1 MNKELISAI
10 QGNPDLMKA
19 IIDGLGNGAIK
30 PRNLKTGKV
39 YDSNSVADI
48 ATSFSEAFKDARLR
62 DKSQVMDANTVAVG
76 GMYLSQQLQ
85 EILPQILNQI
95 YPNMPILKILAVDNS
110 GALMQSLIQRV
121 QSFSGRHQAK
131 HETANTAGVI
141 TVNRTA
147 REQLVFEYE
156 GTTEYSDTDLKRSI
170 LLNENIDTAIIE
182 GHQWSYQTMIDEISF
197 KGISLKENDGSA
209 TPVTEGLTNY
219 SSVIGANYLTAGATF
234 AASDG
239 LTIYNAIK
247 NLYDTMVGQAGAA
260 EELRPNKIVLPPKQF
275 AIIATTL
282 MTGTSPVMTAG
293 QDTVLSFIERTLGV
307 KAYASSRCVAAS
319 DTGTDLLIMLS
330 ATYDNMRLF
339 IPQPLTFAPVFI
351 KGFKYMLESK
361 FRAAGVGINRANAI
375 GYLKTI

>member
-10 QGNPDLMKA
+10 QGNEVLMKA
-19 IIDGLGNGAIK
+19 IVDGLSNNSIK
-30 PRNLKTGKV
+30 ARNIKTGKI
-39 YDSNSVADI
+39 YDGASAAEI
-48 ATSFSEAFKDARLR
+48 ATSFSDAFKS
-62 DKSQVMDANTVAVG
+62 KHMNDANTVAVG

-131 HETANTAGVI
+131 HETSNTAGVI

-147 REQLVFEYE
+147 REQLIFEYE
-156 GTTEYSDTDLKRSI
+156 GTTEYSDTDLKRSM

-182 GHQWSYQTMIDEISF
+182 GHQWSYQTMMDEISF
-197 KGISLKENDGSA
+197 NGISLKQNDGSA

-219 SSVIGANYLTAGATF
+219 SDVISANYLTAGATF
-234 AASDG
+234 AASSG
-239 LTIYNAIK
+239 LEMYNSIK
-247 NLYDTMVGQAGAA
+247 GLYDTMVGQAGAA

-275 AIIATTL
+275 AILATTI

-293 QDTVLSFIERTLGV
+293 QDTVLSFIERVLGV
-307 KAYASSRCVAAS
+307 KVYASSRCVAAS

-339 IPQPLTFAPVFI
+339 IPQPLQFAPVFI

-361 FRAAGVGINRANAI
+361 FRIAGLGVNRANAI

>member
-10 QGNPDLMKA
+10 QGNEVLMKA
-19 IIDGLGNGAIK
+19 IIDGLSNNSIK
-30 PRNLKTGKV
+30 VSNFKTGKI
-39 YDSNSVADI
+39 YDGNSI
-48 ATSFSEAFKDARLR
+48 AEIKNSFVEAFKQKNIQDT
-62 DKSQVMDANTVAVG
+62 NTVAVG

-95 YPNMPILKILAVDNS
+95 YPNMPILKILNVDNS

-156 GTTEYSDTDLKRSI
+156 GTTEYSDTDLKRSM

-182 GHQWSYQTMIDEISF
+182 GHHWSYQTMMDEISF
-197 KGISLKENDGSA
+197 KGISLVQNDGPA
-209 TPVTEGLTNY
+209 DPVTEGLTNY
-219 SSVIGANYLTAGATF
+219 SSVISANNLTAGATF
-234 AASDG
+234 AASSG
-239 LTIYNAIK
+239 LEIYNSIAA
-247 NLYDTMVGQAGAA
+247 LYNAMMGEAGSA
-260 EELRPNKIVLPPKQF
+260 EELRPDKIILPPKQYSKL
-275 AIIATTL
+275 ATTI
-282 MTGTSPVMTAG
+282 MTGTSPVMTTG
-293 QDTVLSFIERTLGV
+293 QETVLTFIERNLGV
-307 KAYASSRCVAAS
+307 KCYSSSRCVGAS
-319 DTGTDLLIMLS
+319 SVGTDLLIMLS
-330 ATYDNMRLF
+330 ATYDNVRLF
-339 IPQPLTFAPVFI
+339 IPQPLQFAPVFI

-361 FRAAGVGINRANAI
+361 FRIAGVGINRANAI